1 MIEKQIYD
9 DIGKEYAI
17 QRHPDPR
24 ISSVITHALE
34 NAETVISVGTG
45 TGSYEPQDRTVIAV
59 EPSLTMIRQRAPGSA
74 PVIQALAGN
83 LPFDGATF
91 DAGLAVL
98 TIHHWDNRQQGL
110 QELVRVVRGRIVIM
124 TFNPSSRGF
133 WLTEDYFPEI
143 LDIDRR
149 ILPSMEELRD
159 SLGEIAVHPLPI
171 PYDCVDGFLGAYWRR
186 PHMYLNEQVRQAI
199 SSFSKLEDV
208 EPGVTRL
215 QRDLADGTWVQ
226 RYGRL
231 FKESQLELGYC
242 LVVRP

>member
-34 NAETVISVGTG
+34 NAETVINVGAG

-83 LPFDGATF
+83 LPFDDATF

-98 TIHHWDNRQQGL
+98 TIHHWDNRHQGL

-171 PYDCVDGFLGAYWRR
+171 PHDCVDGFLGAYWRR